1 MKKYNFTING
11 NKYNVEVLQHEDD
24 IIKVEVNGTVYDVK
38 CEQKLQKP
46 VVPKTPV
53 LVRGSAQTSVKTEGS
68 PSGVAQFLKAPLP
81 GNILSIMVKE
91 GDSVEKGQKLLV
103 YEAMKMENDILA
115 EGNGIVSKIHV
126 NVGDTVLQGDMLI
139 EIK

>member
-38 CEQKLQKP
+38 CEQKIPKP

-53 LVRGSAQTSVKTEGS
+53 LVRESAQTNIKTEGS
-68 PSGVAQFLKAPLP
+68 PSGVAQFIKAPLP
-81 GNILSIMVKE
+81 GNIISVMVKE
-91 GDSVEKGQKLLV
+91 GDTVEKGQKLLV

-126 NVGDTVLQGDMLI
+126 HVGDTVLQGDMLI

>member
-53 LVRGSAQTSVKTEGS
+53 LVRESAQTSVKTEGS